1 MVRQSVVGGRPSCD
15 VVDGAVS
22 LTLVGGRPSCDM
34 VDGAVSLTQL
44 MQQLL
49 QSVTL
54 PFLAVRK

>member
-1 MVRQSVVGGRPSCD
+1 MTRQSVVGGRPSCV
-15 VVDGAVS
+15 VVDDAIS
-22 LTLVGGRPSCDM
+22 LTLVGGRASCDV

-54 PFLAVRK
+54 PFLTVRK